1 MIRYEITAYEDD
13 EPIGGFD
20 ISQNQMDM
28 IALALAD
35 YQDNIF
41 DENSPYYDE
50 QDASD
55 FSELQ
60 GNLNCI

>member
-28 IALALAD
+28 IASALCD
-35 YQDNIF
+35 YQDIIY
-41 DENSPYYDE
+41 DENSPYYDI

>member
-28 IALALAD
+28 IGLALAD
-35 YQDNIF
+35 YQDTIF
-41 DENSPYYDE
+41 DESSPYYDE

-60 GNLNCI
+60 GNLNFI

>member
-28 IALALAD
+28 IALALCD
-35 YQDNIF
+35 YQDSVF

>member
-13 EPIGGFD
+13 EPIAGCD
-20 ISQNQMDM
+20 ITQNQMDM
-28 IALALAD
+28 LALALCE
-35 YQDNIF
+35 YQDIIY
-41 DENSPYYDE
+41 DEDSPYYDE

>member
-20 ISQNQMDM
+20 ISENQMNL
-28 IALALAD
+28 IALALCD
-35 YQDNIF
+35 YQDCIY
-41 DENSPYYDE
+41 DEDSPYYDE

-55 FSELQ
+55 FSQLQ
-60 GNLNCI
+60 GNLNFI

>member
-20 ISQNQMDM
+20 INENQMNLL
-28 IALALAD
+28 ALALAD
-35 YQDNIF
+35 YQDCIY
-41 DENSPYYDE
+41 DESSMYYDE

>member
-13 EPIGGFD
+13 EPIGGCD

-28 IALALAD
+28 IALALSD
-35 YQDNIF
+35 YQDVIF